1 MSNTQSTSDSAAP
14 EFYAPATF
22 QFAATPGR
30 AERAVARLLRRR
42 GAMDGHPRATV
53 ATREFY
59 APATFQFSARP
70 GRVERL
76 TGRAFHRRGAM
87 DGRPR
92 GEQGESPFYA
102 PATTRDAFTGRGRRP
117 EGR

>member
-42 GAMDGHPRATV
+42 GAMDG
-53 ATREFY
+53 
-59 APATFQFSARP
+59 
-70 GRVERL
+70 
-76 TGRAFHRRGAM
+76 
-87 DGRPR
+87 RPR